1 MAIEFQYP
9 EDREFF
15 AQLLCNGNVG
25 KLSKFKDFFD
35 FRSSKVKREEYNLMR
50 DALFQKI
57 IKRDGYVCRL
67 AISPKCLHDREL
79 QIDHVIPLST
89 NIINKHTRR
98 VKALPGKKVEAQSLG
113 SNYLG
118 NLIFACRECNREK
131 WHRFLDQK
139 TIQRVLSRP

>member
-1 MAIEFQYP
+1 MQFEYP

-15 AQLLCNGNVG
+15 ANLLTDGDQK
-25 KLSKFKDFFD
+25 KLSKFKDYFD
-35 FRSSKVKREEYNLMR
+35 FRSPKVKREEYNLMR

-67 AISPKCLHDREL
+67 TISPRCLRDREL

-89 NIINKHTRR
+89 NIINKTTRR
-98 VKALPGKKVEAQSLG
+98 MKALPGKKVAAQSFG

-131 WHRFLDQK
+131 WHRFLDRE
-139 TIQRVLSRP
+139 TLQRVLKSI